1 MDYETI
7 SKMKVVELKDFL
19 RLRGLKV
26 TGKKCELVS
35 RVFIAVENNVAILKT
50 AEEIEGELSDEYS
63 MKLTYGATTFPD
75 PFKEE
80 GNWISEEEGIGL
92 WPLIQ
97 TFYIIRFLMLDSV
110 IEDLSDYKSSKAY
123 SYFERGWL
131 GNLLYLDV
139 EGTPFCL
146 MKTDCRPSQ
155 RISDTLHKLWL
166 LISKNNGNVLR
177 AHCMCMAGMGSTCN
191 HFAAALFRIEAAMRY
206 GLSKPSCTTKPCE
219 WLPNRKEVKP
229 CKAKD
234 MNLNRDDFS
243 KRGKTTKKLNN
254 TPKKQFNPF
263 LKSKRTGLSFEELVN
278 SFDGSDILKSTI
290 LSTAVP
296 KSEIDFFLEVIDK
309 NSAPKDSLPK
319 DLPCLDDVLLPSSSK
334 EEFFQNLTKNLSKAT
349 ITRIEEVTRGQA
361 SNSLWFQHRRGVIS
375 ASKVHEVKTK
385 MSKIAKK
392 DGDHSEK
399 MCSLI
404 TPIYLH

>member
-7 SKMKVVELKDFL
+7 SKMKVELKDFL

-63 MKLTYGATTFPD
+63 MKLTYGGTTFPD

-139 EGTPFCL
+139 EGTSFCL

-155 RISDTLHKLWL
+155 RISDCY
-166 LISKNNGNVLR
+166 I
-177 AHCMCMAGMGSTCN
+177 
-191 HFAAALFRIEAAMRY
+191 
-206 GLSKPSCTTKPCE
+206 
-219 WLPNRKEVKP
+219 
-229 CKAKD
+229 
-234 MNLNRDDFS
+234 
-243 KRGKTTKKLNN
+243 
-254 TPKKQFNPF
+254 
-263 LKSKRTGLSFEELVN
+263 N
-278 SFDGSDILKSTI
+278 SG
-290 LSTAVP
+290 
-296 KSEIDFFLEVIDK
+296 
-309 NSAPKDSLPK
+309 
-319 DLPCLDDVLLPSSSK
+319 C
-334 EEFFQNLTKNLSKAT
+334 
-349 ITRIEEVTRGQA
+349 
-361 SNSLWFQHRRGVIS
+361 
-375 ASKVHEVKTK
+375 
-385 MSKIAKK
+385 
-392 DGDHSEK
+392 
-399 MCSLI
+399 
-404 TPIYLH
+404 